1 MPCRDDRRNQMI
13 YQTEELIRS
22 FLTKGLRKKYYD
34 KKKIQISIYP
44 QRERYL
50 FLVDAYEDYCW
61 QTIKKGEEPPN
72 FSCWLISMAAT
83 GADSLGEN
91 K

>member
-1 MPCRDDRRNQMI
+1 MRISEMRN
-13 YQTEELIRS
+13 QTEEKVRA
-22 FLTKGLRKKYYD
+22 FLTEALRKKYYD

-61 QTIKKGEEPPN
+61 QTIKKGEEPQN
-72 FSCWLISMAAT
+72 FTCWLLSMAAT
-83 GADSLGEN
+83 GVGEACN
-91 K
+91 EW